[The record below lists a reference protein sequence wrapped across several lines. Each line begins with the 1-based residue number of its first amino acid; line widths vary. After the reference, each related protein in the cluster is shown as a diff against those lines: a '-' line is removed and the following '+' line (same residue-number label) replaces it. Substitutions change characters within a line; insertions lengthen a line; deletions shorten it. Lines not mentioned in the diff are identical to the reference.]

1 MTLAL
6 IGASGTIGQQITLE
20 ALVRGH
26 HVTALVRHPER
37 FPIAHPR
44 LSVTRVDLFDPANLA
59 EAFAQ
64 ASVIINATGDHSTD
78 VHTFFVQ
85 STRALI
91 EGVQRAG
98 DKRLITVGGAG
109 SLEVA
114 PGVQLAD
121 TPGFPAQ
128 FRPIAL
134 AQRETLKMY
143 RASSIDWT
151 FFSPSALIGP
161 GKRTG
166 RYQLGTDQLLSNEQ
180 GDSFISIADYAVAL
194 LNEIDEPRFIRQ
206 RFTAVSL
213 QP

>member
-1 MTLAL
+1 MHIAI

-26 HVTALVRHPER
+26 QVRALVRQPER
-37 FPIAHPR
+37 FPIRHPR
-44 LSVTRVDLFDPANLA
+44 LSVARVDLFDAASLA
-59 EAFAQ
+59 DALTDSE
-64 ASVIINATGDHSTD
+64 VVVNATGDHSAD
-78 VHTFFVQ
+78 VRAFFLN

-98 DKRLITVGGAG
+98 GKRLITVGGAG

-121 TPGFPAQ
+121 TPEFPAQ
-128 FRPIAL
+128 FRPTAW
-134 AQRETLKMY
+134 AQRETLDLY

-151 FFSPSALIGP
+151 FFSPSALIAP

-166 RYQLGTDQLLSNEQ
+166 RYQVGTDQLLRNEQ
-180 GDSFISIADYAVAL
+180 GESSISIADYAVAL
-194 LNEIDEPRFIRQ
+194 LDEVEDPHFIRQ

-213 QP
+213 KQ